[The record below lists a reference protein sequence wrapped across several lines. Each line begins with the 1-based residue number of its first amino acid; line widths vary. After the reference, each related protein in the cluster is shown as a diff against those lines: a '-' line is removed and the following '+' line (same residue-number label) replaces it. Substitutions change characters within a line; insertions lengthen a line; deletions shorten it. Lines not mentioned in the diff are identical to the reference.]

1 MEIKITELDDNF
13 ARIKIKG
20 EDHTFL
26 NLLQHFL
33 LEVEG
38 VVMTKYDIPHPLIE
52 EAELVV
58 RTEKVSPIEAIK
70 KANEMIIKEC
80 ETLLQVLE

>member
-1 MEIKITELDDNF
+1 MEIKITELSDNF
-13 ARIKIKG
+13 AKIKIKG

-26 NLLQHFL
+26 NLLQHYL
-33 LEVEG
+33 LEVDG
-38 VVMTKYDIPHPLIE
+38 VVMSKYDIPHPLID

-58 RTEKVSPIEAIK
+58 RTDKLSPIEAIK

-80 ETLLQVLE
+80 DALLQILE

>member
-33 LEVEG
+33 LEVDG

>member
-13 ARIKIKG
+13 ARIKIRG

-26 NLLQHFL
+26 NLQQHFL

-52 EAELVV
+52 EAELVI
-58 RTEKVSPIEAIK
+58 RTDNINPIEAIK

-80 ETLLQVLE
+80 DTLLKVLE

>member
-13 ARIKIKG
+13 ARIKIRG

-52 EAELVV
+52 EAELVI
-58 RTEKVSPIEAIK
+58 RTDNINPIEAIK

-80 ETLLQVLE
+80 DTLLKVLE